1 MKNEVIEEV
10 EQQAEEQKPEF
21 VIDLNNMPKQEHNWV
36 DRGLIISCE
45 NGGHPYHQVHKRL

>member
-1 MKNEVIEEV
+1 MENEVIEEV
-10 EQQAEEQKPEF
+10 EEQTEEQKPEF
-21 VIDLNNMPKQEHNWV
+21 VIDLNNMPKQEHRWV